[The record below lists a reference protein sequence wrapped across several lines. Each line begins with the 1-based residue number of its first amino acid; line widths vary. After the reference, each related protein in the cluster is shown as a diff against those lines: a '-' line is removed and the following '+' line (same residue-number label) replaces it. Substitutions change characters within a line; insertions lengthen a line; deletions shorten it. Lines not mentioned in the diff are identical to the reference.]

1 MEKDPEAKA
10 SGSIKPAVPNA
21 AHVEESASP
30 FETSSKDSKEP
41 VSDLKLDKHGL
52 PLVPQPSDHKDDP
65 LNWPYWYKY
74 FVLALLCLLAFV
86 VQFGAGMVPA
96 AFGPIALAYG
106 VSHQAASYLTTT
118 YTLFG
123 GVTPLVVTPFVNL
136 YGRRPAYLIF
146 TAIAMG
152 ANIGSA
158 YAPSYGTQILTR
170 CITGIGAS
178 VALAIGGATITD
190 MFFQGERGKYIGFY
204 ALALTNGPHFG
215 PIAGGF
221 IAQNQGFRW
230 IFKWNAIMFGIVLGC
245 FLLFF
250 PETLFSRTQ
259 FSALENRTY
268 WQRFAFRGKV
278 INRKL
283 RASDFLHNFKMLRY
297 VAVVVPCVY
306 YMTANSYGSIV
317 FVLTAS
323 SITERL
329 YHFDTE
335 QNGLLLGI
343 PLTLGCLIGESCTG
357 WISDWLIN
365 RYARRHDGYRKPE
378 ARLHLAPLCLF
389 LPAGLIIHGVSV
401 SNHAPWIALAVG
413 MTVASIGVQAGTTL
427 TYSYIADCYKPQ
439 AAEVSTIINLF
450 RQTFAFTIG
459 FYALPFGQS
468 AGFGVAWG
476 VFAIIN
482 FCAWC
487 PLLLLIWKGQAI
499 REAQGV
505 PQMHKDL

>member
-1 MEKDPEAKA
+1 MDPEAKT
-10 SGSIKPAVPNA
+10 SGLIKPAVPNA
-21 AHVEESASP
+21 SHVEESSSP

-41 VSDLKLDKHGL
+41 VSDLKLDAHGL

-65 LNWPYWYKY
+65 LNWPYWYKC

-96 AFGPIALAYG
+96 AFGPIALSYG
-106 VSHQAASYLTTT
+106 VTHQAASYLTTT

-170 CITGIGAS
+170 CIVGVGAS

-221 IAQNQGFRW
+221 IAQNQGWRW

-245 FLLFF
+245 FLVLF
-250 PETLFSRTQ
+250 PETLFSRTE
-259 FSALENRTY
+259 FSTLENRTY
-268 WQRFAFRGKV
+268 WQRFAFHGKV

-283 RASDFLHNFKMLRY
+283 RRSDFLHNFKMLKY

-468 AGFGVAWG
+468 AGFDVAWG

-487 PLLLLIWKGQAI
+487 PLLLLIWKGQEI
-499 REAQGV
+499 RQAQGV
-505 PQMHKDL
+505 PKMHTDL

>member
-1 MEKDPEAKA
+1 MAFKAKRT
-10 SGSIKPAVPNA
+10 VPSS
-21 AHVEESASP
+21 AHVEETP
-30 FETSSKDSKEP
+30 PGFEPEEGKEP
-41 VSDLKLDKHGL
+41 ISDLKLDASGL

-74 FVLALLCLLAFV
+74 YVLSLLCLLAFV

-96 AFGPIALAYG
+96 AFGPIAASYG

-123 GVTPLVVTPFVNL
+123 GVTPLLITPFVNL
-136 YGRRPAYLIF
+136 YGRRPAYLVF
-146 TAIAMG
+146 TVIAIA

-158 YAPSYGTQILTR
+158 YAPTYGTQILSR
-170 CITGIGAS
+170 CCVGIGAS
-178 VALAIGGATITD
+178 VALAIGGATICD

-230 IFKWNAIMFGIVLGC
+230 IFKWNAIMMGAVLGV
-245 FLLFF
+245 FLVSF
-250 PETLFSRTQ
+250 PETLFSRTE
-259 FSALENRTY
+259 FSNLENRSY
-268 WQRFAFRGKV
+268 WQRLAFRGKV
-278 INRKL
+278 IDRKL
-283 RASDFLHNFKMLRY
+283 RPADFLSNFKMLKY
-297 VAVVVPCVY
+297 VAVVLPCIY
-306 YMTANSYGSIV
+306 YMTANTYGSIV

-323 SITERL
+323 SITEKL
-329 YHFDTE
+329 YHFDVA
-335 QNGLLLGI
+335 QNGLLLGV
-343 PLTLGCLIGESCTG
+343 PLTIGCLIGESCTG

-401 SNHAPWIALAVG
+401 SNDAPWIALAIG
-413 MTVASIGVQAGTTL
+413 MAVASIGVQAGTTL
-427 TYSYIADCYKPQ
+427 TYSYISDCYKPQ
-439 AAEVSTIINLF
+439 AAEVSTVINLF
-450 RQTFAFTIG
+450 RQIFAFTIG

-468 AGFGVAWG
+468 AGFDVAWG
-476 VFAIIN
+476 VFAVIN
-482 FCAWC
+482 FLAWC
-487 PLLLLIWKGQAI
+487 PLILLIWRGEEI
-499 REAQGV
+499 RKAQGL
-505 PQMHKDL
+505 PEMHQDL